1 MFFASLLL
9 DFSSSLLLF
18 LSFFASLLLFL
29 YFFFILLSLL
39 LYFLF
44 PLHWVMDLDPNRCHH
59 AITMQVQESRCRG
72 VYSIV
77 ALCFPNLFGLKRK
90 EAVDSIGSVFSG
102 LGLLADTVP
111 AGSGAMQVLL
121 HC

>member
-1 MFFASLLL
+1 
-9 DFSSSLLLF
+9 
-18 LSFFASLLLFL
+18 
-29 YFFFILLSLL
+29 
-39 LYFLF
+39 
-44 PLHWVMDLDPNRCHH
+44 MDLDPNRCHL

-77 ALCFPNLFGLKRK
+77 TLCFPNLFGLKRK

-102 LGLLADTVP
+102 LGLLAATVP
-111 AGSGAMQVLL
+111 AGRGAMPVLL